1 MAATTPLQHLRRWA
15 VAHRADGRLA
25 VRITVAGAL
34 TYVLAAVFDLPQG
47 YWAVFTA
54 VLVTQ
59 SSVGGSVTTG
69 IDRLIG
75 TVGGVAYSA
84 FIATTMPHE
93 TLPEMTLAIAAALLP
108 LTFLAALYS
117 SFRVAPITAII
128 LLLAPA
134 RGITPLTAAID
145 RVFEIGLGTVVGI
158 AVSLLVFPA
167 RAHALITTAAA
178 ETLLLYARLL
188 ATLLDRATGAEA
200 LDVLARHNAI
210 RAALTRV
217 ETLAVEARHERSSRL
232 TTDPDPDPLARTLRR
247 LRSDLVIIDRAV
259 TTTLPPTLKE
269 RLVPAIGA
277 VAQAAVDFLTAC
289 AAALKA
295 RQRPP
300 ALDAVEA
307 ALRTY
312 AATAAAV
319 RREGLMRDISDEQ
332 LSRIFTLGFA
342 LDQLRQNFR
351 DLSSRTTEFAKA

>member
-1 MAATTPLQHLRRWA
+1 M
-15 VAHRADGRLA
+15 
-25 VRITVAGAL
+25 
-34 TYVLAAVFDLPQG
+34 LAAAFNLPQG

-75 TVGGVAYSA
+75 TVGGVAYSVL
-84 FIATTMPHE
+84 IATTMPHE
-93 TLPEMTLAIAAALLP
+93 TLPDMTLAIAAALLP
-108 LTFLAALYS
+108 LTFLAALNT
-117 SFRVAPITAII
+117 SFRVAPVTAII

-134 RGITPLTAAID
+134 SGIGPLTAAVD
-145 RVFEIGLGTVVGI
+145 RVFEIGLGSVVGI
-158 AVSLLVFPA
+158 VVSLLVFPA
-167 RAHALITTAAA
+167 RAHALVTTAAA

-188 ATLLDRATGAEA
+188 ATLLDRAAGAEA
-200 LDVLARHNAI
+200 LDVTARHNVI

-217 ETLAVEARHERSSRL
+217 ETLAAEARRERSSRL
-232 TTDPDPDPLARTLRR
+232 TLDPDTAPLARTLRR

-259 TTTLPPTLKE
+259 TTALPPTLKE

-277 VAQAAVDFLTAC
+277 VAQAAVGFLTAC

-295 RQRPP
+295 RRDPP

-307 ALRTY
+307 ALRAY
-312 AATAAAV
+312 AATIGAV
-319 RREGLMRDISDEQ
+319 RREGLMRDTSDEQ

-342 LDQLRQNFR
+342 LDQLRQNLR
-351 DLSSRTTEFAKA
+351 DLASRTTEFTKG